1 MFSRQRFTLAILFL
15 CSAMLA
21 CNISVENDP
30 AATGGPAVDAT
41 KITLEIQGTAMAGV
55 LTQQA
60 ADAAA
65 QPVVEAATQ
74 APAADTEVPPTAEPT
89 AVDMQALIKNA
100 NILVYEDAGN
110 SGTLV
115 PWVKSTLDRMG
126 LKYTYDGDA
135 LGNFMSHLNSGT
147 AWDLIIVAGES
158 RSGVQGEFWDVITP
172 KATANKTALIVEMWY
187 LSNTANGR
195 IKALTGACGIEYQ
208 GTREFVDSIYTLDTA
223 SPIFTSPNTGF
234 SLTNYAAYWTDKG
247 GDYVRLTGSGDAVLV
262 AGGRANETSRYGMIT
277 SCMEGRTIIQTFS
290 SHDYKRETMQMLWE
304 NYITNT
310 LTSHFQALP

>member
-1 MFSRQRFTLAILFL
+1 MFSRQRFTLAILVL
-15 CSAMLA
+15 GMAILA
-21 CNISVENDP
+21 CSVPGQEGSP
-30 AATGGPAVDAT
+30 VAPAVDAT

-60 ADAAA
+60 SEAG
-65 QPVVEAATQ
+65 QPAVETATQ
-74 APAADTEVPPTAEPT
+74 APAADTQVPPTAEPT
-89 AVDMQALIKNA
+89 AVDVQALIKDA
-100 NILVYEDAGN
+100 KILVYEDAGN
-110 SGTLV
+110 NGLLV

-172 KATANKTALIVEMWY
+172 KATADKTALIVEMWY
-187 LSNTANGR
+187 LSSTANGR

-223 SPIFTSPNTGF
+223 SPIFSNPNSGF
-234 SLTNYAAYWTDKG
+234 SLTNYVGYWTDKG
-247 GDYVRLTGSGDAVLV
+247 GDYVRLTGSGDAVLL
-262 AGGRANETSRYGMIT
+262 AGGKTNESSRYGMIT
-277 SCMEGRTIIQTFS
+277 SCMQGRTIIQTFS
-290 SHDYKRETMQMLWE
+290 SHDYKRETMQALWE